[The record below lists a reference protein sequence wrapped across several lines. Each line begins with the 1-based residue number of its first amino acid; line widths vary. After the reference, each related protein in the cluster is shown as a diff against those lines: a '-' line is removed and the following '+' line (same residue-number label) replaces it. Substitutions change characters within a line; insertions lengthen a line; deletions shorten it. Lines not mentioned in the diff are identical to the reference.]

1 MWIIVNS
8 DDEFDEDC
16 ANILMGEDGAALKF
30 KDKTS
35 AYRYLQSMCK
45 EHGLDYDLMEG
56 DIELCRLH

>member
-8 DDEFDEDC
+8 DFDEDC
-16 ANILMGEDGAALKF
+16 ANILMDEDGTAMKF